1 MPNFEIQWDEPPSRW
16 SLKGTE
22 AHLWAAALDVSP
34 ERLSAYANTLSP
46 NEHERAQRFRFE
58 RDQKHF
64 IAGRGTLRAILGSY
78 LKIKPAQLQFE
89 YGSHG
94 KPILANL
101 PENLSL
107 HFNLA
112 HSDGLLLVAV
122 SEWCPVGVDVERL
135 RLIEKADDLAER
147 FFSPVEAIQL
157 RALPDH
163 QRAQAFFN
171 LWTRKEACLKATGDG
186 ITERLQEMAVSFLPD
201 EPARVLRLAGT
212 PQSGARWTLK
222 DLNPAP
228 EYVAAIAAVAQD
240 LNLSCWR
247 WSH

>member
-147 FFSPVEAIQL
+147 FFSRSRPFNCVPCRITSAPRPFSTCGHAKKPV
-157 RALPDH
+157 
-163 QRAQAFFN
+163 
-171 LWTRKEACLKATGDG
+171 
-186 ITERLQEMAVSFLPD
+186 
-201 EPARVLRLAGT
+201 
-212 PQSGARWTLK
+212 
-222 DLNPAP
+222 
-228 EYVAAIAAVAQD
+228 
-240 LNLSCWR
+240 
-247 WSH
+247 